1 MQVGGGIVN
10 YQLHPITQF
19 AELTL
24 FIRPSYVVEKEHS
37 SPSSFINDMN
47 VCFFFLLTPVWSH
60 LLCAHD

>member
-24 FIRPSYVVEKEHS
+24 FIRASYVVEKRALITIEVS
-37 SPSSFINDMN
+37 
-47 VCFFFLLTPVWSH
+47 L
-60 LLCAHD
+60 